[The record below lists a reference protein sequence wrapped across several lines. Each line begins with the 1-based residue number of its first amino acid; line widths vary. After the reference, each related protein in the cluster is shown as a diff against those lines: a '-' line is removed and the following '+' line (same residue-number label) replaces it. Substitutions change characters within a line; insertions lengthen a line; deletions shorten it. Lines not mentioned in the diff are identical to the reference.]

1 MNRIYLDNAAT
12 SYPKA
17 PMVGEKILEYINNE
31 PLSSNR
37 STSSLY
43 EVEEMIY
50 ETRELL
56 CEIFNFNKPE
66 NVIFTKNVTESLNV
80 ILKGLLKRGDHILI
94 SNLEHNA
101 VMRPLNTL
109 IEGGIEVSQFT
120 CNIEGDISLEEIQS
134 LIKKNTKAI
143 VCTHASNIC
152 GTVLPIKEIGKIAK
166 EHNLFFIVDCAQSA
180 GVLQVDMK
188 KYNIDGLAFTG
199 HKGLMGPQG
208 IGGFILTDRLVQ
220 VLETFIE
227 GGTGS
232 FSEDLDQPKHMP
244 DKFESGTM
252 NLPGII
258 GLNTSINYIKNIGLD
273 SIKNKENELLDYFLK
288 NLGEKMQKYNEVR
301 AFYGKINNRMAV
313 VSLDFINKDNAEIS
327 YSLCKDYNIIT
338 RCGLH
343 CAPAAHRFLGT
354 YPQGTVRFSFG
365 HKNTFEEIDYVI
377 NAIGEIL
384 NKD

>member
-1 MNRIYLDNAAT
+1 MNRVYLDNAAT

-17 PMVGEKILEYINNE
+17 PMVGEKILEYINKE

-43 EVEEMIY
+43 ELEEMIF

-56 CEIFNFNKPE
+56 CEFFNWNKPE

-80 ILKGLLKRGDHILI
+80 ILKGLLKRGDHII
-94 SNLEHNA
+94 TSHLEHNA

-109 IEGGIEVSQFT
+109 MENGVEVSQFL
-120 CNIEGDISLEEIQS
+120 CSIDGDVSLEEIQG

-166 EHNLFFIVDCAQSA
+166 DNNLFFIVDCAQSA
-180 GVLQVDMK
+180 GVLHIDMEE
-188 KYNIDGLAFTG
+188 YHIDGLAFTG

-208 IGGFILTDRLVQ
+208 IGGGILTDRLVE
-220 VLETFIE
+220 VLDTFIE

-232 FSEDLDQPKHMP
+232 FSEELEQPKHMP

-258 GLNTSINYIKNIGLD
+258 GLNTSIKYIKNMGAEL
-273 SIKNKENELLDYFLK
+273 IKNKENELTDYFIEK
-288 NLGEKMQKYNEVR
+288 LGDKIQKTHEVR
-301 AFYGKINNRMAV
+301 GFYGKINNRTAV

-327 YSLCKDYNIIT
+327 YLLCKDYNIIT

-343 CAPAAHRFLGT
+343 CAPIAHKFLET

-365 HKNTFEEIDYVI
+365 HKNTFHEIDYVV

-384 NKD
+384 NRY